1 MSSLDVIRLVVVT
14 KEVANFTAYQ
24 LGVSPSVRGHAET
37 LALVLSVAHH
47 LLTKGLQGLV
57 AELCLATAFLM
68 SHSSEVLISF
78 INRPESAKMLNARA
92 DMARRLTVL
101 VELQLVA

>member
-14 KEVANFTAYQ
+14 KEVANLTPYQ
-24 LGVSPSVRGHAET
+24 LGISSSVRGHAET

-57 AELCLATAFLM
+57 AELRLATAFLM
-68 SHSSEVLISF
+68 SHSSEVLISL
-78 INRPESAKMLNARA
+78 INRSEGAKVLNARA
-92 DMARRLTVL
+92 DMARCLTLL